1 MGFTVAQNRKT
12 IQPRG
17 GTHDRA
23 TGSGANTAPLSDGN
37 NPHSLPD
44 SNVGRADFFD
54 RQALLARIVPTPK
67 SPYKSRTYGRGR
79 RLRFYL
85 IYLAFFIILAR
96 GRQ

>member
-1 MGFTVAQNRKT
+1 MGYTVAQNRKT
-12 IQPRG
+12 TQQREV
-17 GTHDRA
+17 THDRE
-23 TGSGANTAPLSDGN
+23 TRGGVNPPTLSDGN
-37 NPHSLPD
+37 NPHDLPNPD
-44 SNVGRADFFD
+44 VSRADFFD